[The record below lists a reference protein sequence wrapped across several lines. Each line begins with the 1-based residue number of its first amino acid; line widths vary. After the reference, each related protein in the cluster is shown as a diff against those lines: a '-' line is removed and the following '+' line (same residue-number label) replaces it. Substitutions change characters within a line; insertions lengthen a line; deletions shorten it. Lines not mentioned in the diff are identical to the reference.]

1 MSSSTVIGIVGGTGL
16 YNLDGLTEQRW
27 MRVDSPFGTPS
38 DELLF
43 GKLGDQRVVFL
54 PRHGRGHRIPPHE
67 INFLANI
74 DALKRA
80 GVTSIVSVSAV
91 GSLREDL
98 PPGTF
103 VLVDQMIDRTLRK
116 PKTFFGTGL
125 VAHVSM
131 GHPTCRRLIDHLH
144 GAGTSLGL
152 SIVKGGTY
160 MVMEGP
166 QFSSMA
172 ESEFHRGLK
181 CDVIGMTNMPE
192 AKLAR
197 EAELCYAT
205 VAMVTDF
212 DCWHPDHD
220 HVQVADIVK
229 VLHANSDNARKLLKE
244 VIPRAG
250 ADAGPCQHGCDRALE
265 YAVMTAPEARDP
277 ELVKK
282 LDAVAGRVI
291 YPGGRSESAR
301 LRLWPGGVA

>member
-1 MSSSTVIGIVGGTGL
+1 MAANVIGIVGGTGL
-16 YNLDGLTEQRW
+16 YDLEGLTDQKW
-27 MRVDSPFGTPS
+27 VRVDSPFGAPS

-43 GKLGDQRVVFL
+43 GTLGGQRIVFL

-80 GVTSIVSVSAV
+80 GATSVISMSAV
-91 GSLREDL
+91 GSLRADL

-103 VLVDQMIDRTLRK
+103 VVVDQLIDRTLRR

-131 GHPTCRRLIDHLH
+131 GHPTCRRLGAHLAA
-144 GAGTSLGL
+144 AGSALGV
-152 SIVKGGTY
+152 SMVGSGTY
-160 MVMEGP
+160 VVMEGP
-166 QFSSMA
+166 QFSSLA
-172 ESEFHRGLK
+172 ESELHRSLK
-181 CDVIGMTNMPE
+181 CDVVGMTNMPE

-220 HVQVADIVK
+220 HVTVADV
-229 VLHANSDNARKLLKE
+229 VAVMHANSANARKLVQT
-244 VIPRAG
+244 VIPRIG
-250 ADAGPCQHGCDRALE
+250 GDAGPCPHGCDRALE
-265 YAVMTAPEARDP
+265 YAILTAPAARDP
-277 ELVKK
+277 EVCKR
-282 LDAVAGRVI
+282 LDAVAGRVLAK
-291 YPGGRSESAR
+291 GGAS
-301 LRLWPGGVA
+301 